1 MSRTVRGKILDSIFT
16 SVPLDKVKTYESAR
30 NFFNHMVGESYEV
43 SYDLDTLTM
52 MDVQYVIV
60 KARVSLVEDS
70 GNKISREYIVSNEVS
85 LGDDGK
91 PLNLSMTIDKAEK
104 EAFRRC
110 VCTNFFKVEST
121 SATTSAVKS
130 SESSGTI
137 EGRNSQTNQASMK
150 PKKDEKNTRYMVKLV
165 SPLESLPLANYR
177 DSYRCR
183 GVCDG
188 EEVQLVFW
196 FNTTKKL
203 RDAGL
208 MDRLEN
214 ECRQGGTIQVD
225 ADKGIYKKLI
235 QLSVSNVY
243 F

>member
-43 SYDLDTLTM
+43 SYDLDTLAM

-60 KARVSLVEDS
+60 KARISLVEDS
-70 GNKISREYIVSNEVS
+70 GNKISREYIV
-85 LGDDGK
+85 
-91 PLNLSMTIDKAEK
+91 DKAEK

-121 SATTSAVKS
+121 ATTTSAAKS

-137 EGRNSQTNQASMK
+137 GDRNSQTNQAAMK
-150 PKKDEKNTRYMVKLV
+150 PKKDEKNTRYTVKLV

-177 DSYRCR
+177 DSYRCK